1 MTNKTA
7 SLRATLSALLTR
19 KSTTASA
26 QQDATATSP
35 VIPTRFMEDMFKL
48 YPECA
53 LEVTKIVVPDRNN
66 NSYTQHEFAQPAI
79 ARKPPLTAIS

>member
-1 MTNKTA
+1 
-7 SLRATLSALLTR
+7 
-19 KSTTASA
+19 
-26 QQDATATSP
+26 
-35 VIPTRFMEDMFKL
+35 MEDMFKL